1 MSNPKFTVKP
11 KNFNG
16 LDGKPSIVAK
26 AFFEC
31 SEILRIAEFEADLEG
46 IEQPDPQ
53 VIIKNYFEQEKIC

>member
-31 SEILRIAEFEADLEG
+31 SQILEIAQYEADINGL
-46 IEQPDPQ
+46 EQPDPQ
-53 VIIKNYFEQEKIC
+53 VIIDNYFEQEDRC